1 MIGMGCSLYDRR
13 MFIRKNKSL
22 SAFAGA
28 KYRTG
33 HRDINRGNFLDGRKF
48 YFLRKATL
56 EDSLSVLFLVCEH
69 ILGNLYGIEC
79 STFADLV
86 AGEPQRR

>member
-1 MIGMGCSLYDRR
+1 MIGMCPAMVAGVYKKD
-13 MFIRKNKSL
+13 KSL
-22 SAFAGA
+22 SASAGA

-48 YFLRKATL
+48 YFLRMATL
-56 EDSLSVLFLVCEH
+56 KDSLSVLFLVCEH

-86 AGEPQRR
+86 TGEPQRR

>member
-1 MIGMGCSLYDRR
+1 MFLHDRR
-13 MFIRKNKSL
+13 MVIRKYKSL
-22 SAFAGA
+22 SASAGA

-33 HRDINRGNFLDGRKF
+33 HRDINRGDFLRERKS
-48 YFLRKATL
+48 YFLRMATL

-86 AGEPQRR
+86 TGEPQRR